1 MVSTNHASSNQR
13 QVFGI
18 NYRKKRNLRDLC
30 WCEVIGN
37 SIFCIGVIQDDKI
50 KEKAQKLYSFLLSK
64 MKKLLRCGRIQIL
77 VAIWFLL
84 RKKLHQNY
92 CICIFKNF
100 SWHKAVLVFW
110 NITCISSINHNFQFV
125 HMFLTNMPFVIV

>member
-1 MVSTNHASSNQR
+1 
-13 QVFGI
+13 
-18 NYRKKRNLRDLC
+18 
-30 WCEVIGN
+30 VIGN

-84 RKKLHQNY
+84 RKNSIKITVYAFLK
-92 CICIFKNF
+92 IFHDTKQ
-100 SWHKAVLVFW
+100 FW
-110 NITCISSINHNFQFV
+110 FFEI
-125 HMFLTNMPFVIV
+125 